1 MCRVKSGLIHSL
13 TKKKQKFYV
22 PKRYNKIW
30 GLEQRPFLRNYS
42 VTKAFPRI
50 VESCSIITITITIQS
65 LFEYYKMT
73 VFEYCHL
80 HQYSMLALFCNKID
94 TAVTMFVQTVLSL
107 WRYCVAFKNIIFK
120 LIYIEKIKTPKI
132 VNNSNLF
139 PYWRLLYTCMTG
151 QICF

>member
-1 MCRVKSGLIHSL
+1 MCRVKSGLINSL

-30 GLEQRPFLRNYS
+30 GLETRDFVRNYS
-42 VTKAFPRI
+42 VTKAFALLEPSNL
-50 VESCSIITITITIQS
+50 VVSSSS
-65 LFEYYKMT
+65 LYSHCLNTKMT

-80 HQYSMLALFCNKID
+80 HHQYSMLALFDNKID
-94 TAVTMFVQTVLSL
+94 MAVTMFVQTVLSL
-107 WRYCVAFKNIIFK
+107 WRYCIAFKNIIFK

-139 PYWRLLYTCMTG
+139 PYWTLLYTCMTG